1 MKETRVRYAPSP
13 TGDPHVGNLRS
24 AIFNWLH
31 AKNQNGKFILR
42 IEDTDQSR
50 MVKDGIQK
58 QKDALT
64 WLGMKWDEI
73 YIQSERLDIYSK
85 YSQILIDEDKAYRCF
100 ATAEELDELRERQKQ
115 ERLDQVQAFA
125 SSGSTQTKAARELGV
140 SLQTLNRFIQLN
152 SIRWLVKE
160 QGKRS

>member
-1 MKETRVRYAPSP
+1 MT
-13 TGDPHVGNLRS
+13 
-24 AIFNWLH
+24 
-31 AKNQNGKFILR
+31 
-42 IEDTDQSR
+42 
-50 MVKDGIQK
+50 
-58 QKDALT
+58 
-64 WLGMKWDEI
+64 
-73 YIQSERLDIYSK
+73 K
-85 YSQILIDEDKAYRCF
+85 YHFESWY
-100 ATAEELDELRERQKQ
+100 ELRERQKQ

>member
-1 MKETRVRYAPSP
+1 MT
-13 TGDPHVGNLRS
+13 
-24 AIFNWLH
+24 
-31 AKNQNGKFILR
+31 
-42 IEDTDQSR
+42 
-50 MVKDGIQK
+50 
-58 QKDALT
+58 
-64 WLGMKWDEI
+64 
-73 YIQSERLDIYSK
+73 K
-85 YSQILIDEDKAYRCF
+85 YDFESWY
-100 ATAEELDELRERQKQ
+100 ELRERQKQ